1 MTTTGGWSADEQALL
16 QAALSRLGQLTTE
29 KSVPQLDRHPE
40 DREVRAATAEIQRR
54 AELIDTALAG
64 RTKPPQAEVGGFW
77 RSSQQEVFDQFDRLL
92 ER

>member
-1 MTTTGGWSADEQALL
+1 MRVHGPDGV

-54 AELIDTALAG
+54 VELIDTALAG
-64 RTKPPQAEVGGFW
+64 RTEPPQVE
-77 RSSQQEVFDQFDRLL
+77 D
-92 ER
+92 